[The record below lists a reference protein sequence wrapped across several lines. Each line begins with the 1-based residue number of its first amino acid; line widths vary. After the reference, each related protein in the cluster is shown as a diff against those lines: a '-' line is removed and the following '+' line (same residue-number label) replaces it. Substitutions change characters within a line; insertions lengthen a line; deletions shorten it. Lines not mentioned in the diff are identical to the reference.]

1 MKQST
6 SIHIAE
12 DIMKEIDDYKN
23 RYNISRSAAIERML
37 LERRFFMQYNVS
49 GTMQQTVPNITQDTE
64 IPFKSEQVDY
74 KKQNKLSETM
84 KKSIGNI
91 FDSMPDAPVD

>member
-23 RYNISRSAAIERML
+23 KYNISRSAAIERML

-49 GTMQQTVPNITQDTE
+49 GTNTNSEINNSSKEVVKNEIT
-64 IPFKSEQVDY
+64 P
-74 KKQNKLSETM
+74 KKESKLSSSM
-84 KKSIGNI
+84 RQSIFNTFESI
-91 FDSMPDAPVD
+91 PDSADN

>member
-49 GTMQQTVPNITQDTE
+49 GTNTNSEVNNSSKEVVKDEIT
-64 IPFKSEQVDY
+64 P
-74 KKQNKLSETM
+74 KKESKLSSSM
-84 KKSIGNI
+84 RQSIFNTFESI
-91 FDSMPDAPVD
+91 PDSADN

>member
-23 RYNISRSAAIERML
+23 KYNISRSAAIERML

-49 GTMQQTVPNITQDTE
+49 GTNTNSEVNNSSKEVVKKDEITH
-64 IPFKSEQVDY
+64 
-74 KKQNKLSETM
+74 KKESKLSSNM
-84 KKSIGNI
+84 RQSIFNT
-91 FDSMPDAPVD
+91 FESMPDSADN

>member
-12 DIMKEIDDYKN
+12 DIMREIDDYKN

-49 GTMQQTVPNITQDTE
+49 GTNTNSEVNNSSKEVVKDEIT
-64 IPFKSEQVDY
+64 P
-74 KKQNKLSETM
+74 KKESKLSSSM
-84 KKSIGNI
+84 RQSIFNTFESI
-91 FDSMPDAPVD
+91 PDSADN

>member
-49 GTMQQTVPNITQDTE
+49 GTNTNSEVNNSSKEVVNDEIT
-64 IPFKSEQVDY
+64 P
-74 KKQNKLSETM
+74 KKESKLSSSM
-84 KKSIGNI
+84 RQSIFNTFESI
-91 FDSMPDAPVD
+91 PDSADN

>member
-23 RYNISRSAAIERML
+23 KYNISRSAAIERML

-49 GTMQQTVPNITQDTE
+49 GTNTNSEVNNSSKEVVKKDEIT
-64 IPFKSEQVDY
+64 P
-74 KKQNKLSETM
+74 KKESKLSSNM
-84 KKSIGNI
+84 RQSIFNTFESI
-91 FDSMPDAPVD
+91 PDSADN

>member
-49 GTMQQTVPNITQDTE
+49 GTNTNSEVSNSSKEVVKDEIT
-64 IPFKSEQVDY
+64 P
-74 KKQNKLSETM
+74 KKESKLSSSM
-84 KKSIGNI
+84 RQSIFNTFESI
-91 FDSMPDAPVD
+91 PDSADN